1 MTKYSLSWDG
11 ETYYGEYETKQ
22 EAEQAGF
29 DDDEYFKERGWFWVG
44 ECVPPAQPEDLW
56 NAEDWLE
63 HVSCQDEYC
72 AEWAEDWDQS
82 TREQR
87 EELER
92 EVRGVMAA
100 WLDRH
105 GLRPRFWNIEN
116 PYKVNVPNDKQT

>member
-11 ETYYGEYETKQ
+11 GTYHSDYETKE

-29 DDDEYFKERGWFWVG
+29 NDPYSKERGWFWVG
-44 ECVPPAQPEDLW
+44 ECVPPRQPEDLW
-56 NAEDWLE
+56 YAEDWLE
-63 HVSCQDEYC
+63 HVSCHEEYSG
-72 AEWAEDWDQS
+72 EWAEDWDQS

-116 PYKVNVPNDKQT
+116 PYKLRCPNDHQP